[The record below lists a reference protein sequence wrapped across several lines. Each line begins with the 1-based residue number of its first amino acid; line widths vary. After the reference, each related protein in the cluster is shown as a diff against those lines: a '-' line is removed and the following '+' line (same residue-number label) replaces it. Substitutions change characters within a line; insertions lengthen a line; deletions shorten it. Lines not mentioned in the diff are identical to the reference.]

1 VTQVYDSTVKTVE
14 EYIAAAPAKAR
25 PHLRE
30 LRRIIRQAAPDASES
45 ISYGLAYYSLD
56 GRLIYFGVMRDW
68 AGLYMLGGA
77 KKKYA
82 KELAPYLSGVSTA
95 RFPLDK
101 PLPATLVRK
110 IVKLRVEENRA
121 SRVEG
126 GRSSPRTPGRARPTR
141 ARRSPGS
148 PASSR
153 PRSRR
158 TRG

>member
-1 VTQVYDSTVKTVE
+1 MDA
-14 EYIAAAPAKAR
+14 YIAAAPVKAR
-25 PHLRE
+25 PRLRE
-30 LRRIIRQAAPDASES
+30 MRRIIRETAPEAKES
-45 ISYGLAYYSLD
+45 VSYRMPYYALH
-56 GRLIYFGVMRDW
+56 GRLIYFSVMRDW
-68 AGLYMLGGA
+68 VGLYMLGGA